1 VSLFNFLRFIGMV
14 ILGWLVVIFT
24 RGLRPIHRS
33 NWLRMLLVALVG
45 FCGYVFS
52 FSVGL
57 HLTSAFPASLML
69 ALVPLW
75 IIVLT
80 AAKQRRL
87 PSWPALLALLLA
99 AAGCATFVASRV
111 SVSLG
116 WGDLISLLVAG
127 CYAGYLLLN
136 RPFVARYHPLTLTTY
151 ISCYPDTGS
160 DGFVSR

>member
-1 VSLFNFLRFIGMV
+1 VSLFNFLRFTGMV

-24 RGLRPIHRS
+24 PGLRPIHRS

-52 FSVGL
+52 FSAGL

-80 AAKQRRL
+80 AAKRRRL

-99 AAGCATFVASRV
+99 AAGCTTFVASRV
-111 SVSLG
+111 SMSLG
-116 WGDLISLLVAG
+116 
-127 CYAGYLLLN
+127 
-136 RPFVARYHPLTLTTY
+136 
-151 ISCYPDTGS
+151 
-160 DGFVSR
+160 